1 MEELQL
7 VLTAELTRN
16 EKWTLTMIQ
25 LFEAST
31 RKAFQD
37 KNSVM
42 ACKIEHILGVARKE
56 IIVH

>member
-1 MEELQL
+1 LQL
-7 VLTAELTRN
+7 VLTTELTRN
-16 EKWTLTMIQ
+16 EKWTLTKIQ